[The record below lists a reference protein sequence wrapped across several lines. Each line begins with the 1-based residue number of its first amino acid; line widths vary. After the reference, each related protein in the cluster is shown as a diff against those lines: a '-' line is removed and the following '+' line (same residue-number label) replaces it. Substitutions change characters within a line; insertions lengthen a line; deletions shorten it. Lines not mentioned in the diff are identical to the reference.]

1 MTSSSALD
9 AGRAAAAERR
19 WADAYERLARVDAT
33 EGLAASD
40 LELLATVAILRGE
53 PPASIDAW
61 SRAYEAH
68 LTAGDTAGA
77 ARSAGWLS
85 LQLIELGDFTN
96 SVLWAARAM
105 RIVDAMDEPGALA
118 GFVRLAPS
126 VAQLGSGN
134 PAEAVHRFEEVLAIA
149 ERYDDRELAAF
160 TMIGLGKSLIEVGE
174 IAQGFDCFDRCMAA
188 VAAGEVPPIPA
199 GVIACSAISDAFMA
213 FDLERAAAW
222 TTVLDRWCREQP
234 ELVTFSGQC
243 RALEAMLLLIHGAW
257 AEASTAVELALSR
270 FRAGDYRAVWG
281 APYQLAELGRLRG
294 AFHSAEESYR
304 RAGESGWEPQPGLAL
319 LHLAVGRT
327 QRAQDEIRRSVAGVD
342 PFTRRYLLPA
352 VVEIEVA
359 AGDLDAA
366 RRAVDELREAGRS
379 TPTPMLAATV
389 AAAEARLLLAEG
401 DARTALE
408 PARTAAESW
417 GGLGASYE
425 AARSRVLVGRAL
437 RSIGEAAAAQAE
449 FDAARAVFLALRAD
463 PAVAELAGL
472 TGDRPAGALTAR
484 EVEVL
489 RLVSTGLTNRAI
501 GARLSLSEK
510 TVARHLSN
518 IFGKLGL
525 STRAAATAYAYENG
539 LV

>member
-53 PPASIDAW
+53 PPAAIDAW

-96 SVLWAARAM
+96 SVLWGARAM

-118 GFVRLAPS
+118 GFVRLAPA

-149 ERYDDRELAAF
+149 ERYGDRELAAF
-160 TMIGLGKSLIEVGE
+160 TMIGLGKSLIEVGA
-174 IAQGFDCFDRCMAA
+174 IVRGFDCFDRCMAA
-188 VAAGEVPPIPA
+188 VAAGEVAPIPA
-199 GVIACSAISDAFMA
+199 GVICCSVISDAFMA

-222 TTVLDRWCREQP
+222 TTVLDRWCSEQP

-243 RALEAMLLLIHGAW
+243 RALEAMLLLVHGAW

-366 RRAVDELREAGRS
+366 RRAVDELHEAGRS
-379 TPTPMLAATV
+379 TPTPMLVATV
-389 AAAEARLLLAEG
+389 AAAEARVLLAEG
-401 DARTALE
+401 DARRALE
-408 PARTAAESW
+408 PARTAVESW

-425 AARSRVLVGRAL
+425 AARSSVLLGRAL